1 LPSGA
6 LPGPYSQRLNSPH
19 RSIEEQSAWFISG
32 KAPMRAMPR
41 VRDLMTV
48 DVPLTTLN
56 TPVSD
61 AARLMRATDRD
72 SLIVFDLGRATGI
85 VTERDI
91 IRKITA
97 EGRDPMRVHVGE
109 IVSSPLVTIHPDRSA
124 REAASLMLEKRIRHL
139 PVVKENRLL
148 GIITIQ
154 DFAKHMSKKGV
165 KEGILESMVKHAD
178 QPLAVM
184 QPE

>member
-1 LPSGA
+1 
-6 LPGPYSQRLNSPH
+6 
-19 RSIEEQSAWFISG
+19 
-32 KAPMRAMPR
+32 MPR

-61 AARLMRATDRD
+61 AARLMRAADRD
-72 SLIVFDLGRATGI
+72 SLIVFDLGRAIGI

-97 EGRDPMRVHVGE
+97 EGLDAMHVHVSQ
-109 IVSSPLVTIHPDRSA
+109 IVSAPLVTIHPDKQA
-124 REAASLMLEKRIRHL
+124 REAAALMIEKKIRHL

-148 GIITIQ
+148 GIITLQ
-154 DFAKHMSKKGV
+154 DFAKFMSKKGV
-165 KEGILESMVKHAD
+165 KDEILESMGKDAD
-178 QPLAVM
+178 DPLAVM
-184 QPE
+184 HG

>member
-1 LPSGA
+1 MA
-6 LPGPYSQRLNSPH
+6 EAFRH
-19 RSIEEQSAWFISG
+19 T
-32 KAPMRAMPR
+32 MPR

-48 DVPLTTLN
+48 DAPLTTLN

-61 AARLMRATDRD
+61 AARLMRAADRD

-97 EGRDPMRVHVGE
+97 EGLDAMHVHVAD
-109 IVSSPLVTIHPDRSA
+109 IVSSPLITIHPDKPA
-124 REAASLMLEKRIRHL
+124 RDAAALMVEKKIRHL

-148 GIITIQ
+148 GMITLQ
-154 DFAKHMSKKGV
+154 DFARHISRKGI
-165 KEGILESMVKHAD
+165 KEEILESMGRDGD
-178 QPLAVM
+178 QPIALL
-184 QPE
+184 QKG

>member
-1 LPSGA
+1 
-6 LPGPYSQRLNSPH
+6 
-19 RSIEEQSAWFISG
+19 
-32 KAPMRAMPR
+32 MPR

-48 DVPLTTLN
+48 NVPLTTLN

-61 AARLMRATDRD
+61 AARLMRAADRD

-109 IVSSPLVTIHPDRSA
+109 IVSSPLITIHPDRSA
-124 REAASLMLEKRIRHL
+124 REAAALMLEKKIGHL

-148 GIITIQ
+148 GIITFQ
-154 DFAKHMSKKGV
+154 DFAKHVSRKGV
-165 KEGILESMVKHAD
+165 KEEILESMGKNAD

-184 QPE
+184 QPR

>member
-1 LPSGA
+1 MS
-6 LPGPYSQRLNSPH
+6 
-19 RSIEEQSAWFISG
+19 
-32 KAPMRAMPR
+32 
-41 VRDLMTV
+41 V

-61 AARLMRATDRD
+61 AARLMRAADRD
-72 SLIVFDLGRATGI
+72 SLIVFDLGRAMGI

-97 EGRDPMRVHVGE
+97 EGLDAMHVHVSE
-109 IVSSPLVTIHPDRSA
+109 IVSSPLTTIHPDKSA
-124 REAASLMLEKRIRHL
+124 REAAALMLEKKIRHL

-154 DFAKHMSKKGV
+154 DFAKHMSKKGL
-165 KEGILESMVKHAD
+165 KDELLESMGKDDD
-178 QPLAVM
+178 QPIALM
-184 QPE
+184 QQG

>member
-1 LPSGA
+1 
-6 LPGPYSQRLNSPH
+6 
-19 RSIEEQSAWFISG
+19 
-32 KAPMRAMPR
+32 
-41 VRDLMTV
+41 MTV

-61 AARLMRATDRD
+61 AARLMRATDSD

-97 EGRDPMRVHVGE
+97 EGRDAMRVHVGQ
-109 IVSSPLVTIHPDRSA
+109 IVSSPLITIHPDKSA
-124 REAASLMLEKRIRHL
+124 REAAALMLERKIRHL

-148 GIITIQ
+148 GIITLQ
-154 DFAKHMSKKGV
+154 DFAKQMSKKSV
-165 KEGILESMVKHAD
+165 ADEILESMGKDAD
-178 QPLAVM
+178 PSLAVI
-184 QPE
+184 QPG

>member
-1 LPSGA
+1 
-6 LPGPYSQRLNSPH
+6 
-19 RSIEEQSAWFISG
+19 
-32 KAPMRAMPR
+32 MPR

-61 AARLMRATDRD
+61 AARLMRASDKD
-72 SLIVFDLGRATGI
+72 SLIVFDLGRAMGI

-97 EGRDPMRVHVGE
+97 EGQDAMRVHVAQ
-109 IVSSPLVTIHPDRSA
+109 IVSSPLITIHPDRPA
-124 REAASLMLEKRIRHL
+124 REAAKLMLDRKIRHL
-139 PVVKENRLL
+139 PVVKEGRLIGMLTL
-148 GIITIQ
+148 G

-165 KEGILESMVKHAD
+165 KDEIIESMGKDAD
-178 QPLAVM
+178 QPLAMM
-184 QPE
+184 QPG

>member
-1 LPSGA
+1 
-6 LPGPYSQRLNSPH
+6 
-19 RSIEEQSAWFISG
+19 
-32 KAPMRAMPR
+32 MPR

-61 AARLMRATDRD
+61 AARLMRGTDRD

-109 IVSSPLVTIHPDRSA
+109 IVSSPLITIHPDKSA
-124 REAASLMLEKRIRHL
+124 REAAALMLEKKIRHL

-148 GIITIQ
+148 GMITLQ

-165 KEGILESMVKHAD
+165 KDEILESMGKHAD
-178 QPLAVM
+178 QPLAMM
-184 QPE
+184 QPG

>member
-1 LPSGA
+1 MGGA
-6 LPGPYSQRLNSPH
+6 FDAL
-19 RSIEEQSAWFISG
+19 
-32 KAPMRAMPR
+32 MPR

-61 AARLMRATDRD
+61 AARLMRAADRD
-72 SLIVFDLGRATGI
+72 SLIVFDLGRAIGI

-97 EGRDPMRVHVGE
+97 EGLDAMRVHVSQ
-109 IVSSPLVTIHPDRSA
+109 IVSSPLITIHPDRPA
-124 REAASLMLEKRIRHL
+124 REAAALMLEKKIRHL

-148 GIITIQ
+148 GIITLQ
-154 DFAKHMSKKGV
+154 DFAKQMSKKGV
-165 KEGILESMVKHAD
+165 KDESLGSTGKDSD
-178 QPLAVM
+178 QPLALM
-184 QPE
+184 Q

>member
-1 LPSGA
+1 VA
-6 LPGPYSQRLNSPH
+6 V
-19 RSIEEQSAWFISG
+19 
-32 KAPMRAMPR
+32 PR
-41 VRDLMTV
+41 VRDLMTL

-97 EGRDPMRVHVGE
+97 EGRDPMRAHVGE
-109 IVSSPLVTIHPDRSA
+109 IVSSPLITIHPDRSA
-124 REAASLMLEKRIRHL
+124 REAAKLMLEKKIRHL

-154 DFAKHMSKKGV
+154 DFAKQMSKKGV
-165 KEGILESMVKHAD
+165 KDEIPESMGKHSD
-178 QPLAVM
+178 RPLAM
-184 QPE
+184 TQPR

>member
-1 LPSGA
+1 
-6 LPGPYSQRLNSPH
+6 
-19 RSIEEQSAWFISG
+19 
-32 KAPMRAMPR
+32 MPR
-41 VRDLMTV
+41 VRDLMTL

-91 IRKITA
+91 IRKVTA
-97 EGRDPMRVHVGE
+97 EGRDPMRVHVAD
-109 IVSSPLVTIHPDRSA
+109 IVSSPLVSIHPDRPI
-124 REAASLMLEKRIRHL
+124 REAAALMIEKKIRHL

-148 GIITIQ
+148 GMLTLQ
-154 DFAKHMSKKGV
+154 DFAKFMSKKGV
-165 KEGILESMVKHAD
+165 KDEILESMGRD
-178 QPLAVM
+178 SGRELTVM
-184 QPE
+184 QPG

>member
-1 LPSGA
+1 
-6 LPGPYSQRLNSPH
+6 
-19 RSIEEQSAWFISG
+19 
-32 KAPMRAMPR
+32 MPR

-61 AARLMRATDRD
+61 AARLMRTSDKD
-72 SLIVFDLGRATGI
+72 SLIVFDLGRAMGI

-97 EGRDPMRVHVGE
+97 EGQDAVRVHVAQ
-109 IVSSPLVTIHPDRSA
+109 IVSSPLVTIHPDKPA
-124 REAASLMLEKRIRHL
+124 REAAKLMLEHKIRHL
-139 PVVKENRLL
+139 PVVKEGRLI
-148 GIITIQ
+148 GMITLA

-165 KEGILESMVKHAD
+165 KDGILESMGKDAD
-178 QPLAVM
+178 QPLAMM
-184 QPE
+184 QPG

>member
-1 LPSGA
+1 
-6 LPGPYSQRLNSPH
+6 
-19 RSIEEQSAWFISG
+19 
-32 KAPMRAMPR
+32 MPR

-61 AARLMRATDRD
+61 AARLMRAADTD
-72 SLIVFDLGRATGI
+72 SLIVFDLGRAIGI

-97 EGRDPMRVHVGE
+97 EGLDAMRVHVSQ
-109 IVSSPLVTIHPDRSA
+109 IVSSPLITIHPDRPA
-124 REAASLMLEKRIRHL
+124 REAAALMLEKKIRHL

-148 GIITIQ
+148 GIITLQ
-154 DFAKHMSKKGV
+154 DFAKRVSKKSV
-165 KEGILESMVKHAD
+165 KDEILESMGKDAD
-178 QPLAVM
+178 QPLAIM
-184 QPE
+184 QPG

>member
-1 LPSGA
+1 
-6 LPGPYSQRLNSPH
+6 
-19 RSIEEQSAWFISG
+19 
-32 KAPMRAMPR
+32 
-41 VRDLMTV
+41 MTV

-61 AARLMRATDRD
+61 AARLMRSADRD

-97 EGRDPMRVHVGE
+97 EGLDAMRVHVAE
-109 IVSSPLVTIHPDRSA
+109 IVSSPLVTIHPDRPA
-124 REAASLMLEKRIRHL
+124 KEAAALMIQKKIRHL

-148 GIITIQ
+148 GMITMQ
-154 DFAKHMSKKGV
+154 DFLKYISKTSAKEDTLH
-165 KEGILESMVKHAD
+165 SMARDAD
-178 QPLAVM
+178 QPLART
-184 QPE
+184 PG

>member
-1 LPSGA
+1 
-6 LPGPYSQRLNSPH
+6 
-19 RSIEEQSAWFISG
+19 
-32 KAPMRAMPR
+32 MPR

-61 AARLMRATDRD
+61 AARLMRAADRD
-72 SLIVFDLGRATGI
+72 SLIVFDLGRAIGI

-97 EGRDPMRVHVGE
+97 EGLDAMKVHVAQ
-109 IVSSPLVTIHPDRSA
+109 IVSSPLITIHPDKSA
-124 REAASLMLEKRIRHL
+124 RMAANLMLEKKIRHL
-139 PVVKENRLL
+139 PVVKDNRLL
-148 GIITIQ
+148 GIITLQ
-154 DFAKHMSKKGV
+154 DFAKHMSKRGV
-165 KEGILESMVKHAD
+165 KDEILESMGRDGD

-184 QPE
+184 QPG

>member
-1 LPSGA
+1 
-6 LPGPYSQRLNSPH
+6 
-19 RSIEEQSAWFISG
+19 
-32 KAPMRAMPR
+32 MPR

-61 AARLMRATDRD
+61 AARLMRAADRD
-72 SLIVFDLGRATGI
+72 SLIVFDLGRAIGI

-97 EGRDPMRVHVGE
+97 EGLDAMRVHVSQ
-109 IVSSPLVTIHPDRSA
+109 IVSSPLITIHPDRPA
-124 REAASLMLEKRIRHL
+124 REAAALMLEKRIRHL

-148 GIITIQ
+148 GIITLQ
-154 DFAKHMSKKGV
+154 DFAKHIGKKSV
-165 KEGILESMVKHAD
+165 KDEILESRGKDAD
-178 QPLAVM
+178 QPLAIV
-184 QPE
+184 PPG

>member
-1 LPSGA
+1 
-6 LPGPYSQRLNSPH
+6 
-19 RSIEEQSAWFISG
+19 
-32 KAPMRAMPR
+32 MPR

-61 AARLMRATDRD
+61 AARLMRATDKD
-72 SLIVFDLGRATGI
+72 CLIVFDLGRAIGI

-109 IVSSPLVTIHPDRSA
+109 IVSSPLISIHPDRSA
-124 REAASLMLEKRIRHL
+124 REAAALMLEKRIRHL
-139 PVVKENRLL
+139 PVVKANRLL
-148 GIITIQ
+148 GMINFQ

-165 KEGILESMVKHAD
+165 KDEILESMGKDAD
-178 QPLAVM
+178 QPLAM
-184 QPE
+184 LPG